1 MQDLINKNQ
10 KENEETFSK
19 FYSENETKNIEI
31 TKLYE
36 SIIDLRRQM
45 TEASNDSKVVDLK
58 ELPLKLID
66 IEGSIKN
73 LKMLFENLS
82 GADILDS
89 DGKDEQPMTLKEF
102 VKSVISNNKVMT
114 ERLEKVNIKLDG
126 INSDVLFKIKKDLMS
141 ESTSI
146 LNDFRSDLK
155 SNLLKIEDQMR
166 DKVDKLNMDE
176 LIRKFD
182 QKIISEVSR
191 KLDSNDLK
199 KNKNVINRK
208 VKIQIIKD

>member
-1 MQDLINKNQ
+1 
-10 KENEETFSK
+10 
-19 FYSENETKNIEI
+19 
-31 TKLYE
+31 
-36 SIIDLRRQM
+36 
-45 TEASNDSKVVDLK
+45 
-58 ELPLKLID
+58 
-66 IEGSIKN
+66 
-73 LKMLFENLS
+73 
-82 GADILDS
+82 
-89 DGKDEQPMTLKEF
+89 
-102 VKSVISNNKVMT
+102 MT

-191 KLDSNDLK
+191 KLDRNDLK
-199 KNKNVINRK
+199 KNNNVINRK
-208 VKIQIIKD
+208 VKI

>member
-146 LNDFRSDLK
+146 LKDFRSDLK

-191 KLDSNDLK
+191 KLDRNDMK
-199 KNKNVINRK
+199 RNNNVINKK
-208 VKIQIIKD
+208 VLASII

>member
-1 MQDLINKNQ
+1 
-10 KENEETFSK
+10 
-19 FYSENETKNIEI
+19 
-31 TKLYE
+31 
-36 SIIDLRRQM
+36 M

-146 LNDFRSDLK
+146 LKDFRSDLK

-191 KLDSNDLK
+191 KLDRNDLK
-199 KNKNVINRK
+199 KNNNVINRK
-208 VKIQIIKD
+208 VKI

>member
-146 LNDFRSDLK
+146 LKDFRSDLK

-191 KLDSNDLK
+191 KLDRNDLK
-199 KNKNVINRK
+199 KNNNVINRK
-208 VKIQIIKD
+208 VKI

>member
-1 MQDLINKNQ
+1 
-10 KENEETFSK
+10 
-19 FYSENETKNIEI
+19 
-31 TKLYE
+31 
-36 SIIDLRRQM
+36 
-45 TEASNDSKVVDLK
+45 
-58 ELPLKLID
+58 
-66 IEGSIKN
+66 
-73 LKMLFENLS
+73 MLFENLS

-146 LNDFRSDLK
+146 LKDFRSDLK

-191 KLDSNDLK
+191 KLDRNDLK
-199 KNKNVINRK
+199 KNNNVINRK
-208 VKIQIIKD
+208 VKI

>member
-89 DGKDEQPMTLKEF
+89 DGKDEQPMTLK
-102 VKSVISNNKVMT
+102 
-114 ERLEKVNIKLDG
+114 
-126 INSDVLFKIKKDLMS
+126 
-141 ESTSI
+141 
-146 LNDFRSDLK
+146 
-155 SNLLKIEDQMR
+155 
-166 DKVDKLNMDE
+166 
-176 LIRKFD
+176 
-182 QKIISEVSR
+182 
-191 KLDSNDLK
+191 
-199 KNKNVINRK
+199 
-208 VKIQIIKD
+208 

>member
-191 KLDSNDLK
+191 KLDRNDLK
-199 KNKNVINRK
+199 KNNNVINRK
-208 VKIQIIKD
+208 VKI